1 MTKLEKIEQEI
12 ASLQPADLHKLAD
25 WLAEY
30 RSDLWDKQIEEDSKA
45 GKLDKLADEALADH
59 RASRTRPL

>member
-12 ASLQPADLHKLAD
+12 ATLGKDDLHKLAD

-30 RSDLWDKQIEEDSKA
+30 RADLWDKQIAEDAEA
-45 GKLDKLADEALADH
+45 GRLDEVVAQALADLK
-59 RASRTRPL
+59 AGRTKPL